1 MNEVQLIDKYL
12 KRLTKK
18 DSSSQGLN
26 DDIFFDKSQKLAIS
40 IDTYVERV
48 HFPDFKSPELVIK
61 KILRSSLSD
70 LICKGVK
77 PKYYFLSASGNS
89 KSFSKK
95 NLKKISYSLSSE
107 QKRFDIELSGGDT
120 VKSNI
125 NSFTCCVV
133 GFSNKI
139 VKRHNSKVGDDIY
152 ITGYL
157 GDSYLGLQILKK
169 KISLSNNLKKY
180 FISKFYMPSVNLKMV
195 DFLQKFANTSIDI
208 SDGLVIDL
216 KKMIKQQK
224 YGFLIKLDDIQ
235 ISYQLKNFLTRNNR
249 FKIENTILNGDD
261 HEIIFTS
268 HKKNRSLIKRYAKN
282 KNLKIQRIGKI
293 FKKHQ
298 DSCILK
304 GNKKFK
310 INKNLGYTHQF

>member
-18 DSSSQGLN
+18 NSSSQGLN
-26 DDIFFDKSQKLAIS
+26 DDIFFDKSKKLAIS
-40 IDTYVERV
+40 IDTYVEKV
-48 HFPDFKSPELVIK
+48 HFPNLKSPDLVIK
-61 KILRSSLSD
+61 KVLRSSLSD

-95 NLKKISYSLSSE
+95 NLKKISNALSSE

-120 VKSNI
+120 VNSSI

-139 VKRHNSKVGDDIY
+139 IKRHNSKIGDDIY

-157 GDSYLGLQILKK
+157 GDSYLGLQILRK
-169 KISLSNNLKKY
+169 KILSSKNLRKY
-180 FISKFYMPSVNLKMV
+180 FISKYYMPSINLKMI
-195 DFLQKFANTSIDI
+195 DFLHKFANTSIDI
-208 SDGLVIDL
+208 SDGLLLDL
-216 KKMIKQQK
+216 DKMTKQQK
-224 YGFLIKLDDIQ
+224 YGFLIRLDDIK
-235 ISYQLKNFLTRNNR
+235 ISNQLKNFLSKNKR
-249 FKIENTILNGDD
+249 FKIENTIFNGDD
-261 HEIIFTS
+261 YEIIFTS
-268 HKKNRSLIKRYAKN
+268 HKKNRSLISKYAKN
-282 KNLKIQRIGKI
+282 ENLKIQRIGEI
-293 FKKHQ
+293 LKKHQ

-304 GNKKFK
+304 GNQKFK
-310 INKNLGYTHQF
+310 INKNLGYNHQF

>member
-18 DSSSQGLN
+18 NSSSQGLN
-26 DDIFFDKSQKLAIS
+26 DDIFFDKSKKLAIS
-40 IDTYVERV
+40 IDTYVEKV
-48 HFPDFKSPELVIK
+48 HFPNLKSPDLVIK
-61 KILRSSLSD
+61 KVLRSSLSD

-95 NLKKISYSLSSE
+95 NLKKISNALSSE

-120 VKSNI
+120 VNSSI

-139 VKRHNSKVGDDIY
+139 VKRHNSKIGDDIY

-169 KISLSNNLKKY
+169 KISLLNNLRKY
-180 FISKFYMPSVNLKMV
+180 FISKYYMPSINLKMV
-195 DFLQKFANTSIDI
+195 DFLHKFANTSIDI
-208 SDGLVIDL
+208 SDGLLIDL
-216 KKMIKQQK
+216 DKMTKQQK
-224 YGFLIKLDDIQ
+224 NGFLIRLDDIK
-235 ISYQLKNFLTRNNR
+235 ISNQLKNFLSKNKR
-249 FKIENTILNGDD
+249 FKIENTIFNGDD
-261 HEIIFTS
+261 YEIIFSS
-268 HKKNRSLIKRYAKN
+268 HKKNRSLINKYAK
-282 KNLKIQRIGKI
+282 KENLKIQRIGEI
-293 FKKHQ
+293 LKKSQ

-304 GNKKFK
+304 GNQKFK

>member
-18 DSSSQGLN
+18 NSSSQGLN
-26 DDIFFDKSQKLAIS
+26 DDIFFDKSKKLAIS
-40 IDTYVERV
+40 IDTYVEKV
-48 HFPDFKSPELVIK
+48 HFPNLKSPDLVIK
-61 KILRSSLSD
+61 KVLRSSLSD

-95 NLKKISYSLSSE
+95 NLKKISNALSSE

-120 VKSNI
+120 VNSSI

-139 VKRHNSKVGDDIY
+139 IKRHNSKIGDDIY

-157 GDSYLGLQILKK
+157 GDSYLGLQILKN
-169 KISLSNNLKKY
+169 KISLANNLRKY
-180 FISKFYMPSVNLKMV
+180 FISKYYMPSINLKMI
-195 DFLQKFANTSIDI
+195 DFLHKFANTSIDI
-208 SDGLVIDL
+208 SDGLLIDL
-216 KKMIKQQK
+216 DKMTKQQK
-224 YGFLIKLDDIQ
+224 YGFLIRLDDIK
-235 ISYQLKNFLTRNNR
+235 ISNKLKNFLSKNKR
-249 FKIENTILNGDD
+249 FKIENTIFNGDD
-261 HEIIFTS
+261 YEIIFTS
-268 HKKNRSLIKRYAKN
+268 HKKNRSLISKYVKN
-282 KNLKIQRIGKI
+282 ENLKIQRIGEI
-293 FKKHQ
+293 LKKHQ

-304 GNKKFK
+304 GNQKFK
-310 INKNLGYTHQF
+310 INKNLGYNHQF

>member
-1 MNEVQLIDKYL
+1 MNEIKLIDNYL
-12 KRLTKK
+12 KKLTKRQ
-18 DSSSQGLN
+18 SSSLGLN
-26 DDIFFDKSQKLAIS
+26 DDIFFNRTKKLAIS
-40 IDTYVERV
+40 IDTYVEKV
-48 HFPDFKSPELVIK
+48 HFLDFKKPGLLIK

-95 NLKKISYSLSSE
+95 NLEMISNSLLSE
-107 QKRFDIELSGGDT
+107 QKQFNVQLSGGDT
-120 VKSNI
+120 VKSDI

-139 VKRHNSKVGDDIY
+139 IKRHNSKVGDDIY
-152 ITGYL
+152 ISGHP

-169 KISLSNNLKKY
+169 KITLSKPQKNY
-180 FISKFYMPSVNLKMV
+180 FISRFFMPSINLKMIE
-195 DFLQKFANTSIDI
+195 FLQKFANTSIDI
-208 SDGLVIDL
+208 SDGLLIDL
-216 KKMIKQQK
+216 KKMIRQQK
-224 YGFLIKLDDIQ
+224 YGFSINLDDIK
-235 ISYQLKNFLTRNNR
+235 ISSQLKKFLSTNKK
-249 FKIENTILNGDD
+249 FKFENTIFNGDD
-261 HEIIFTS
+261 YEIIFTS
-268 HKKNRSLIKRYAKN
+268 HKKNRSLIKKYSKK

-293 FKKHQ
+293 LKKNQ
-298 DSCILK
+298 ESCILK